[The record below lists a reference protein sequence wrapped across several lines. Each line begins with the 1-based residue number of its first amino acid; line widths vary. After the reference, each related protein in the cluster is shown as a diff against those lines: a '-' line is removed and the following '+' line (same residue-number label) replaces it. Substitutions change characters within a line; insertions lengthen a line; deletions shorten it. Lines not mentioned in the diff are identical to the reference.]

1 MARPRAQ
8 SPDPSAGLAFL
19 LSQVGAH
26 SAAKFAER
34 LEPLDFKP
42 YHAGILRAIRQ
53 ADGLSQQALGA
64 RLGMY
69 PSRLVAVLDDLERRG
84 LVERRDSPA
93 DRRSYSLHLTGA
105 GREALEQIDR
115 VSGEHGRSLC
125 AALGPAEQARLADL
139 LGRIAD
145 EQGLTRGVHPGFRK
159 LGGGEPDRGGGP

>member
-26 SAAKFAER
+26 SAARFAER
-34 LEPLDFKP
+34 LEPIGFKP

-53 ADGLSQQALGA
+53 ADGLSQQALGE

-69 PSRLVAVLDDLERRG
+69 PSRLVALLDNLERRG
-84 LVERRDSPA
+84 LVDRRDSPA
-93 DRRSYSLHLTGA
+93 DRRTYSLHLTES

-115 VSGEHGRSLC
+115 VAREHGLLLC
-125 AALGPAEQARLADL
+125 AALDEAEQSQLAGL
-139 LGRIAD
+139 LGRIAA
-145 EQGLTRGVHPGFRK
+145 EQRLTPGVHPGFRK
-159 LGGGEPDRGGGP
+159 